1 MQKAGIGNINA
12 KYTGWFNTG
21 VKQTSAAKVKT
32 VGRLG
37 SSSDLE
43 DLTAYAD
50 KTNGMQLYLNGTFNS
65 VYKDK
70 WFDGFSST
78 RNAAKFV
85 SREECELYN
94 WDPITYQANDDY
106 TDYHNYDSY
115 YLVKPS
121 YAMDAVDTYVEKV
134 NDYGSK
140 NVGMEDIGNTLA
152 GDYNPKDRVSR
163 EAALNLQVKKLQ
175 SLKQGG
181 NKVMITSGN
190 QYAVPYADFVTDMN
204 LDARAVNII
213 DEQVPFYT
221 MALHGLVNYSGGAI
235 NLADDEKENILKSAE
250 SGAGLYFTY
259 IAEKTSVLQDG
270 KYTRYYACNYDDWKK
285 DTLSLYNKFNET
297 FEGTYDKAI
306 DKHEKIAEGVYKT
319 TFEGGKAV
327 VVNYNYSNY
336 QYNGQEIAARD
347 FAAVKG
353 GEE

>member
-1 MQKAGIGNINA
+1 M
-12 KYTGWFNTG
+12 
-21 VKQTSAAKVKT
+21 
-32 VGRLG
+32 
-37 SSSDLE
+37 
-43 DLTAYAD
+43 
-50 KTNGMQLYLNGTFNS
+50 
-65 VYKDK
+65 
-70 WFDGFSST
+70 ST
-78 RNAAKFV
+78 RASIVLKLKDEDIGKKMKFEP
-85 SREECELYN
+85 SRLPLGITCDMAGVDKVEWVELSKRY
-94 WDPITYQANDDY
+94 IMI
-106 TDYHNYDSY
+106 YHNYDSY

-121 YAMDAVDTYVEKV
+121 YAMDAVDTYVV
-134 NDYGSK
+134 IVHGYGRK

-259 IAEKTSVLQDG
+259 IAE
-270 KYTRYYACNYDDWKK
+270 
-285 DTLSLYNKFNET
+285 
-297 FEGTYDKAI
+297 
-306 DKHEKIAEGVYKT
+306 
-319 TFEGGKAV
+319 
-327 VVNYNYSNY
+327 
-336 QYNGQEIAARD
+336 
-347 FAAVKG
+347 
-353 GEE
+353 